1 MPKTRVQD
9 QVKDGQP
16 GTNTYSVQI
25 ASRVE
30 HGELDQDS
38 GRVAQSV
45 AQLRVQEL
53 TLAQLAESL
62 QNSLSLINGDGS
74 AGLLLN
80 DKGAVGLDHLSATRA
95 AKDNGTPA
103 LLESL
108 LSLRV
113 AGELDKGERHVVRVA
128 ANLDP
133 ALAILEKLTVNSSL
147 ESNVVLG
154 LRQASDCQLNIVA
167 NRVW

>member
-1 MPKTRVQD
+1 MPKTRGQE
-9 QVKDGQP
+9 QVKDEQRGRY
-16 GTNTYSVQI
+16 TYSVQI

-38 GRVAQSV
+38 GRVAQSI

-53 TLAQLAESL
+53 ALAQLAESL
-62 QNSLSLINGDGS
+62 QNSLGLINGDGS

-80 DKGAVGLDHLSATRA
+80 DKSTVGLDHLSTTRT
-95 AKDNGTPA
+95 AKYDGSPA

-147 ESNVVLG
+147 ESNIVLG
-154 LRQASDCQLNIVA
+154 LR
-167 NRVW
+167 

>member
-1 MPKTRVQD
+1 M
-9 QVKDGQP
+9 KDEETGKY
-16 GTNTYSVQI
+16 TYSVQI
-25 ASRVE
+25 AGRVE

-45 AQLRVQEL
+45 TQLRVQEL
-53 TLAQLAESL
+53 ALAQLAESL

-95 AKDNGTPA
+95 AKDDGTSA

-108 LSLRV
+108 LSLSV
-113 AGELDKGERHVVRVA
+113 AGELNKGERHVVRIA

-147 ESNVVLG
+147 ESDVVLG
-154 LRQASDCQLNIVA
+154 LRQA
-167 NRVW
+167 